1 MIWFTASAAAVAVLS
16 LVPAAIAEPSTGTVR
31 TEIVGGAPTD
41 TDPAVVQLISEGEGG
56 TSSLCSGTLIA
67 PRVVL
72 TAAHC
77 VDRDP
82 APVRQLVHFGT
93 TVRGEDPG
101 FIGLRE
107 VVDHTFPDPWSLSSN
122 DIALVLLD
130 ADAPVAPVPIDRVGL
145 SEADIGGPLRL
156 VGWGDT
162 IGDAGDAG
170 TKRTV
175 MSSLSGFYNEW
186 VMSYGTAEGNTC
198 QGDSGGPILMERNGY
213 ELVVGVTSW
222 GIEGC
227 EGTSGAT
234 RVAAYADWIDEWL
247 LANRQPLPPAFPGT
261 RAPGDRCSVGAND
274 CGEGLDCVGDGSD
287 SDLGQCVASLATG
300 DAGGGCS
307 AGGRD
312 LALAMALAALGLLVA
327 PATASRRSRSRGR
340 RCPRA

>member
-1 MIWFTASAAAVAVLS
+1 MIWFTAPAAAVAVLFMA
-16 LVPAAIAEPSTGTVR
+16 PAALAEPSNVR
-31 TEIVGGAPTD
+31 LEIVGGTPTD
-41 TDPAVVQLISEGEGG
+41 TDPAVVQLISEGEAGA
-56 TSSLCSGTLIA
+56 SSLCSGTLIA

-77 VDRDP
+77 VDHAT
-82 APVRQLVHFGT
+82 APSRQVVHFGT

-101 FIGLRE
+101 FIGRRE
-107 VVDHTFPDPWSLSSN
+107 VVEHTFYDPWSLSSN
-122 DIALVLLD
+122 DIALLLLD
-130 ADAPVAPVPIDRVGL
+130 EDAPVAPVPIDRLGL
-145 SEADIGGPLRL
+145 SEADLGSPLRL

-175 MSSLSGFYNEW
+175 MSSLTGFYNEW
-186 VMSYGTAEGNTC
+186 VMSYGSAEGNTC

-213 ELVVGVTSW
+213 EIVVGVTSW

-247 LANRQPLPPAFPGT
+247 IANGQPLPPALPGT
-261 RAPGDRCSVGAND
+261 RAAGDGCSVTAND

-287 SDLGQCVASLATG
+287 SDLGECVASLSADG
-300 DAGGGCS
+300 DGGGCS

-312 LALAMALAALGLLVA
+312 LGLATVLAALGL
-327 PATASRRSRSRGR
+327 ATASRRSRSRCR